1 MEPRAYGPFPYTPI
15 TERPEIKWPGG
26 ARIALWVA
34 PNIEFFPLDE
44 KVFMGAGMVPDVLSW
59 SHREYGNRVGI
70 WRIMEAWKSM
80 ACPAPWPSTPKCAS
94 ASPA

>member
-34 PNIEFFPLDE
+34 PLMLWMTSRAIELQIGPIFFIALL
-44 KVFMGAGMVPDVLSW
+44 VYVVRAV
-59 SHREYGNRVGI
+59 VG
-70 WRIMEAWKSM
+70 R
-80 ACPAPWPSTPKCAS
+80 PSPTT
-94 ASPA
+94 